1 MSAFEKVLLPGEEV
15 VYRARLSSLPLIV
28 DGLIV
33 TGGLVMVIAGLLLV
47 GMVVVGF
54 GLMGVGGIVLMIG
67 IGRLVR
73 TMVQRGT
80 TDMVVTS
87 RRVLSRVGVLTKE
100 SEEMFLGKIESV
112 EVQQSLW
119 ARMLNYGSIEINGSG
134 EGELVFINVQS
145 PHDFRKACLG
155 AVEQTLRGG
164 GSSSGPAG
172 GAVVGKPGVVFEVR
186 VQDRPGA
193 EARWIEVRAES
204 AEKAQA
210 LAAAAG
216 VTAGEARLK
225 RIG

>member
-1 MSAFEKVLLPGEEV
+1 MASLEKTLLPGEEV

-28 DGLIV
+28 DAVIVAVGLA
-33 TGGLVMVIAGLLLV
+33 MVIAGLLLV
-47 GMVVVGF
+47 GTAIVGF
-54 GLMGVGGIVLMIG
+54 GLMGVGGIVLMVG
-67 IGRLVR
+67 LGRLVR
-73 TMVQRGT
+73 TMVMRST

-119 ARMLNYGSIEINGSG
+119 ARMLNYGSVEINGSG

-145 PHDFRKACLG
+145 PHDFRKACLA

-164 GSSSGPAG
+164 GTAAGTAAAAPSGL
-172 GAVVGKPGVVFEVR
+172 PGVVFEVR
-186 VQDRPGA
+186 VQDKPGA

-204 AEKAQA
+204 AERAQA
-210 LAAAAG
+210 LAKAAG
-216 VTAGEARLK
+216 VLVGEARLK